1 MAQPLTAA
9 LPPDLRLWGGCTF
22 SITALNPT
30 TGAAV
35 AGVTVSD
42 VHIEVEQTAG
52 FGGELLLGPF
62 MLVTGP
68 GR

>member
-1 MAQPLTAA
+1 MAQPLTVA

-30 TGAAV
+30 TGADV
-35 AGVTVSD
+35 AGVTISD

-52 FGGELLLGPF
+52 PSEAAGDILLAVP
-62 MLVTGP
+62 TK
-68 GR
+68 